1 MWVVLFVKQMVLKM
15 KLVVLFR
22 ENTHN
27 NQMRTF
33 KNQFKKPCYGLS
45 LFTNLESLKNK
56 VDSLPV
62 LNDST
67 NAYAKGFTTI
77 KRGISTKENKEHH
90 VEYFLYDYENNSP
103 KDDFSIIE
111 VRKKHE

>member
-1 MWVVLFVKQMVLKM
+1 MVLKM

-33 KNQFKKPCYGLS
+33 KNQFKKPCHGLS
-45 LFTNLESLKNK
+45 LFTNLESLQNK

-67 NAYAKGFTTI
+67 NAYAQEFTTME
-77 KRGISTKENKEHH
+77 KRYIDK
-90 VEYFLYDYENNSP
+90 
-103 KDDFSIIE
+103 
-111 VRKKHE
+111 RK

>member
-1 MWVVLFVKQMVLKM
+1 MWVMLFVKQMVLKM

-33 KNQFKKPCYGLS
+33 KKQFKKPCYGLS

-56 VDSLPV
+56 VDSLLV

-67 NAYAKGFTTI
+67 NAYAKGFTTMK
-77 KRGISTKENKEHH
+77 KRYIDK
-90 VEYFLYDYENNSP
+90 
-103 KDDFSIIE
+103 
-111 VRKKHE
+111 RK